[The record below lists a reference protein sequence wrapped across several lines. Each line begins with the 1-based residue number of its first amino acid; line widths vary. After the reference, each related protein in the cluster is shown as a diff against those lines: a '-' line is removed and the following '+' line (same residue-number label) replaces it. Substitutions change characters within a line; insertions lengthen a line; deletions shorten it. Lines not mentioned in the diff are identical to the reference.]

1 MSCMLWENEFYE
13 DGTSIADRIVR
24 LIPLVKPQVVAQMAI
39 DARSKMKLRH
49 VPLLIVREMARLPE
63 HKAFVAHTL
72 ASVIQRPDEMTEFLA
87 IYWQDGKE
95 KLSAQV
101 KKGIARAF
109 VKFNEYSL
117 AKYNRNGSI
126 KLRDVLFLCHAK
138 PINEEQA
145 ALFKKLINNEL
156 QTPDTWETNLSAGKD
171 KKETWIRLINEQKL
185 GALALL
191 RNLRNMIE
199 AGLPTA
205 IISKVLS
212 EMKTD
217 RVLPFRFIAAAKHAV
232 SIEQYIEPAMLKC
245 IENQTK
251 LTGKTV
257 LLVDVSGSMD
267 DKISSKS
274 DLDRIDAACG
284 LAILLRE
291 ICEEITILT
300 FSNAIAQVPSRRG
313 FALRDAIIRSQI
325 HAGTHMGGAV
335 HFANNNTKYDRL
347 IVITDEQSNDSVP
360 APTGKGYVI
369 NVASAK
375 NGIGYGHWMHIDGW
389 SEAVID
395 YIKAFEPL
403 EMF

>member
-1 MSCMLWENEFYE
+1 MARLNIAKKIHTHEGARACQVNHELQLRRSVMSCMLWENEFYE

-145 ALFKKLINNEL
+145 ALFKKLIN
-156 QTPDTWETNLSAGKD
+156 TIVTGKQIYQPVKI
-171 KKETWIRLINEQKL
+171 KK
-185 GALALL
+185 
-191 RNLRNMIE
+191 
-199 AGLPTA
+199 
-205 IISKVLS
+205 
-212 EMKTD
+212 
-217 RVLPFRFIAAAKHAV
+217 KHA
-232 SIEQYIEPAMLKC
+232 
-245 IENQTK
+245 
-251 LTGKTV
+251 
-257 LLVDVSGSMD
+257 
-267 DKISSKS
+267 
-274 DLDRIDAACG
+274 
-284 LAILLRE
+284 
-291 ICEEITILT
+291 
-300 FSNAIAQVPSRRG
+300 
-313 FALRDAIIRSQI
+313 
-325 HAGTHMGGAV
+325 
-335 HFANNNTKYDRL
+335 
-347 IVITDEQSNDSVP
+347 
-360 APTGKGYVI
+360 
-369 NVASAK
+369 
-375 NGIGYGHWMHIDGW
+375 
-389 SEAVID
+389 
-395 YIKAFEPL
+395 
-403 EMF
+403 